1 MADGKAH
8 LALEGLEVEPDEIG
22 KAPLQHEVGD
32 AACELHRL
40 VGVAPEADGQDS
52 RLLRCFHTASVGSGY
67 CVGTRKRTFTA
78 IADERD
84 PVAARRLCWRQIR
97 NDPES
102 AYVPDPG
109 KKHLI
114 RV

>member
-1 MADGKAH
+1 MYSPLGKI
-8 LALEGLEVEPDEIG
+8 LP
-22 KAPLQHEVGD
+22 P
-32 AACELHRL
+32 R
-40 VGVAPEADGQDS
+40 
-52 RLLRCFHTASVGSGY
+52 
-67 CVGTRKRTFTA
+67 
-78 IADERD
+78 RD
-84 PVAARRLCWRQIR
+84 PVAARRLCSRQIR